1 MEKRRMQAADLF
13 RRGVIPAEIARRLG
27 FRHDVCSAAHPLAVA
42 SPFFAAFDL
51 PAHGVRLC
59 YPDVAYAH
67 PLDGGRAALRGAGR
81 AGRRPRLSRA
91 QLAKVQKTLL
101 RGAEASGYLTDV
113 WTLPRVAEVIERLT
127 GVAYHPGHV
136 WYILRDQLRWSWQ
149 RPARRAVE
157 RDEAAIEQWVELR
170 WPQIKKEPG
179 ASTR

>member
-1 MEKRRMQAADLF
+1 M
-13 RRGVIPAEIARRLG
+13 
-27 FRHDVCSAAHPLAVA
+27 
-42 SPFFAAFDL
+42 
-51 PAHGVRLC
+51 
-59 YPDVAYAH
+59 
-67 PLDGGRAALRGAGR
+67 DGGRAALRGAGR